1 MSFIPSA
8 VLRKLYKRRSLKNS
22 HHGISFILKNRL
34 SEAPLTAIHEVRI
47 NGESVDLNGVSFTPT
62 AGGRLREAMSV
73 TSVQPLLLKLGE
85 EMNVN
90 VETEPLPLGKHQ
102 LELIFS
108 CSPFGKLRLNVDEEL
123 DESQEEKD
131 HIPRDPD
138 DDYSVG
144 AIQSRREFARKWCGH
159 DFSNTFKDGYD
170 PHLVRGNCESYV
182 GQAIVPVGLA
192 GPLLVDGEHAQ
203 GEFLVPMATTE
214 GTLLASYN
222 RGMKLLRHCGGVKVT
237 VVGDSMQRAPVF
249 IFQDA
254 RGGRRFV
261 NWVVRQMD
269 AIREVAEA
277 TSSVARLK
285 YIDYYLSN
293 RFAYLRFNYTTGDAA
308 GQNMVGKATF
318 AACNWIL
325 ENYHQDKIEKFFLES
340 NFATDKKAS
349 MINTMRSRGKRV
361 TAEATVPRKHLLD
374 VMGVDS
380 KVLSYHSGVANV
392 GAWLAGANN
401 NGLHSAN
408 AITAIF
414 IATGQ
419 DVANVAESSSAVI
432 YTELTEHD
440 DLYFSITIPSLIVAT
455 YGGGTG
461 LPTQRECLEMMGCWG
476 EGKVFK
482 LAEIVA
488 ATVLAGELS
497 LACAISSL
505 DWVASHEQ
513 IGRNRWDFLIRSISM

>member
-8 VLRKLYKRRSLKNS
+8 ILRKLYKRKSLKNV
-22 HHGISFILKNRL
+22 HHGVSFVMNNRL
-34 SEAPLTAIHEVRI
+34 SEASLTAIHEISIDGR
-47 NGESVDLNGVSFTPT
+47 EADLAGVSFTPT
-62 AGGRLREAMSV
+62 QGGESRDAASISTES
-73 TSVQPLLLKLGE
+73 PLVIKLGE
-85 EMNVN
+85 QVH
-90 VETEPLPLGKHQ
+90 VKVQTSPLEPGKHH
-102 LELIFS
+102 LELVFT

-123 DESQEEKD
+123 EDEEAECT
-131 HIPRDPD
+131 HIPRDSD
-138 DDYSVG
+138 DDYSPE
-144 AIQSRREFARKWCGH
+144 AFERRREYARKRSGQQFTH
-159 DFSNTFKDGYD
+159 LFQDSYD

-182 GQAIVPVGLA
+182 GHATIPVGLA
-192 GPLLVDGEHAQ
+192 GPLLVEGEHAQ

-222 RGMKLLRHCGGVKVT
+222 RGMKLLRECGGVKAT

-249 IFQDA
+249 VFEDA
-254 RGGRRFV
+254 RGGRKFV
-261 NWVVRQMD
+261 NWVVRHLET
-269 AIREVAEA
+269 IREVAQA

-285 YIDYYLSN
+285 YIDYYLSH
-293 RFAYLRFNYTTGDAA
+293 RFAYLRFNFTTGDAA

-318 AACNWIL
+318 AACNWII
-325 ENYHQDKIEKFFLES
+325 ENYEEGRIQNFFLES

-349 MINTMRSRGKRV
+349 MINTMRGRGKRV
-361 TAEATVPRKHLLD
+361 TAEATLSRQALLD

-380 KVLSYHSGVANV
+380 KILAYHNGVANV
-392 GAWLAGANN
+392 GAWMAGANN

-432 YTELTEHD
+432 YTELVDND

-482 LAEIVA
+482 LAEIIA
-488 ATVLAGELS
+488 AAVLAGELS

-505 DWVASHEQ
+505 DWVAAHER
-513 IGRNRWDFLIRSISM
+513 IGRNR